1 MLMRIHEHLL
11 DFFVTLFALS
21 SLALWGIIL
30 SGGTFNAYAVLVL
43 LVPLVSAYLVFINS
57 RGHISPAP
65 EKTAPEHNAN
75 RFEIET
81 IVLFVL
87 LLFIFFSKS
96 ELVTVVLLLVAL
108 FLFLRQ
114 TMARPWQF
122 TSCSALERSPFIPGA
137 ALLIAISYTLVSHRY
152 DPDDAVYL
160 FFGLLPLDQPM
171 QAINLFP
178 FYDTARMLVSYPT
191 IEAVVA
197 YWTGISFLQVY
208 YLFVPALAAMLTVLA
223 YYGLFQRLGGS
234 YAGVLTLM
242 TVIILILWADKHQA
256 PGNDTFVRLYQ
267 GKSIFYAMVCPYLL
281 SSAIG
286 VLTRFPG
293 SKFRLAMASIT
304 GIGLTQSAIVLIP
317 LFFAGLTVTACII
330 YWEPLRHARY
340 LSFLV
345 GGASFLVLA
354 IIMIACIGSIPT
366 AQNPRFDTLNEALNF
381 RYGDGP
387 RGYLGIASIC
397 LLPLLAHD
405 SVKHKAAIAVS
416 AGLALIA
423 LNPVI
428 VYLVAQIAWSL
439 AWRLQWLLPV
449 AGTVAL
455 GIFLVADF
463 IARGKPTL
471 RLLLCALGLIGF
483 AMLGHT
489 TFYKHNRNPIGIP
502 QIKPP
507 PTVNGVFER
516 HHNGR
521 YKLHAEYRL
530 ENGRICMTNG
540 CY

>member
-1 MLMRIHEHLL
+1 
-11 DFFVTLFALS
+11 
-21 SLALWGIIL
+21 
-30 SGGTFNAYAVLVL
+30 
-43 LVPLVSAYLVFINS
+43 
-57 RGHISPAP
+57 
-65 EKTAPEHNAN
+65 
-75 RFEIET
+75 
-81 IVLFVL
+81 
-87 LLFIFFSKS
+87 
-96 ELVTVVLLLVAL
+96 
-108 FLFLRQ
+108 
-114 TMARPWQF
+114 
-122 TSCSALERSPFIPGA
+122 
-137 ALLIAISYTLVSHRY
+137 
-152 DPDDAVYL
+152 
-160 FFGLLPLDQPM
+160 
-171 QAINLFP
+171 
-178 FYDTARMLVSYPT
+178 
-191 IEAVVA
+191 
-197 YWTGISFLQVY
+197 
-208 YLFVPALAAMLTVLA
+208 MLTVLA
-223 YYGLFQRLGGS
+223 YYGLFQRLGGN

-267 GKSIFYAMVCPYLL
+267 GKSIFYAVVCPYLL

-304 GIGLTQSAIVLIP
+304 GIGLTQSAIILIP
-317 LFFAGLTVTACII
+317 LFFAGLTVTAWII
-330 YWEPLRHARY
+330 YREPLRHARY
-340 LSFLV
+340 LPFLV
-345 GGASFLVLA
+345 GIASFVALA
-354 IIMIACIGSIPT
+354 IIMIAWIGSIPT
-366 AQNPRFDTLNEALNF
+366 AQNVRFDSLNEALNF

-397 LLPLLAHD
+397 LLPLLAHNAA
-405 SVKHKAAIAVS
+405 KHKAAVAIS

-428 VYLVAQIAWSL
+428 VFLVAQITWSL

-463 IARGKPTL
+463 IARGKPYL

-483 AMLGHT
+483 AMLGQT
-489 TFYKHNRNPIGIP
+489 TFYKHNRNAIGIP

-507 PTVNGVFER
+507 PTINGVFER

-530 ENGRICMTNG
+530 ENGRICMSNG

>member
-1 MLMRIHEHLL
+1 MRIHEYLL
-11 DFFVTLFALS
+11 DFFITLFAMS
-21 SLALWGIIL
+21 SLALWGIVL
-30 SGGTFNAYAVLVL
+30 SGGSF
-43 LVPLVSAYLVFINS
+43 SAYTFLALLIPLISVYLVVINS
-57 RGHISPAP
+57 RGHIPSSP
-65 EKTAPEHNAN
+65 ENTAPEHYRN
-75 RFEIET
+75 RFGVET
-81 IVLFVL
+81 IAIFALLLLIFFSNSEPVTLVL
-87 LLFIFFSKS
+87 LLG
-96 ELVTVVLLLVAL
+96 AL

-114 TMARPWQF
+114 TKTQPWPF
-122 TSCSALERSPFIPGA
+122 TSSNALEKSRLIPGA
-137 ALLIAISYTLVSHRY
+137 ALVIAVTYTLVSHRY

-160 FFGLLPLDQPM
+160 FYGLLPLDQPLQKM
-171 QAINLFP
+171 NIFP
-178 FYDTARMLVSYPT
+178 FYDTAKMLVSYPT
-191 IEAVVA
+191 MEAVVS

-208 YLFVPALAAMLTVLA
+208 YLVVPALAAMLTVFA

-267 GKSIFYAMVCPYLL
+267 GKSIFYAVVCPYLIN
-281 SSAIG
+281 SAIG

-293 SKFRLAMASIT
+293 SNFRLAMASIT
-304 GIGLTQSAIVLIP
+304 GIGLTQSAIILIP
-317 LFFAGLTVTACII
+317 LFFAGLTVTAWII
-330 YWEPLRHARY
+330 YREPPRHARY
-340 LSFLV
+340 LPFLV

-354 IIMIACIGSIPT
+354 VVMIACIGRIP
-366 AQNPRFDTLNEALNF
+366 AGQNPRFDTLYEALNF
-381 RYGDGP
+381 RYGDGL
-387 RGYLGIASIC
+387 RGYLGIASLC
-397 LLPLLAHD
+397 LLPLLAQNAA
-405 SVKHKAAIAVS
+405 KHKAAIAIS
-416 AGLALIA
+416 AGLVLIA

-428 VYLVAQIAWSL
+428 VFLVAQFTWSL

-463 IARGKPTL
+463 IARGKPYL

-483 AMLGHT
+483 AMLGQT
-489 TFYKHNRNPIGIP
+489 TFYKHNRNAIGIP

-516 HHNGR
+516 HHTGR
-521 YKLHAEYRL
+521 YKQHAEYHL

>member
-1 MLMRIHEHLL
+1 MRTHEYLL
-11 DFFVTLFALS
+11 DFFMTLFALA

-30 SGGTFNAYAVLVL
+30 SGGSFSAYAILAL
-43 LVPLVSAYLVFINS
+43 LVPLVSAFLVFINN
-57 RGHISPAP
+57 RGQIPSSPV
-65 EKTAPEHNAN
+65 KTAPEHYGN

-81 IVLFVL
+81 LALFAML
-87 LLFIFFSKS
+87 LLIFFSKS
-96 ELVTVVLLLVAL
+96 EPVTVVLLLVAL

-114 TMARPWQF
+114 KKTRPWLF
-122 TSCSALERSPFIPGA
+122 TSSSALERSPLIPGA
-137 ALLIAISYTLVSHRY
+137 ALVIAVTYTLVSHRY

-178 FYDTARMLVSYPT
+178 FYDTARMLVSYPA
-191 IEAVVA
+191 IEAVVS

-208 YLFVPALAAMLTVLA
+208 YLVVPALAAMLCVLA
-223 YYGLFQRLGGS
+223 YYGLFQRLGGN

-267 GKSIFYAMVCPYLL
+267 GKSIFYAVVCPYLL
-281 SSAIG
+281 SAAIG
-286 VLTRFPG
+286 ILTRFPG
-293 SKFRLAMASIT
+293 SRFRLAMAGIT
-304 GIGLTQSAIVLIP
+304 GLGLTQSAILLIP
-317 LFFAGLTVTACII
+317 LFFTGLTVTAWII
-330 YWEPLRHARY
+330 YREPLRRARY

-345 GGASFLVLA
+345 GIASFLALA
-354 IIMIACIGSIPT
+354 AIMIACIGSIPT
-366 AQNPRFDTLNEALNF
+366 AQNLRFDTLNEALNF

-387 RGYLGIASIC
+387 RGYFGIASIC
-397 LLPLLAHD
+397 LLPLFAHNAA
-405 SVKHKAAIAVS
+405 KHKAAVAIS
-416 AGLALIA
+416 AGLVLIV
-423 LNPVI
+423 LNPV
-428 VYLVAQIAWSL
+428 VVFLVSQIAWSL

-463 IARGKPTL
+463 IARGKPHL

-483 AMLGHT
+483 AMLGQT

-516 HHNGR
+516 HHSGR

-530 ENGRICMTNG
+530 ENGRICMSNG